1 MAQMRDLGS
10 GRVQPLR
17 AHHTFGRLQ
26 DQVDSCVD
34 LAAVSRIHAAIEW
47 NGISWL
53 LRDLS
58 RNGTWLDG
66 EKLST
71 GEPCAL
77 KLGQKV
83 HFGSPDQ
90 MPWVVESLEA
100 PQDILFSL
108 QDGSNYSLQNY
119 HLLPDDEKPEL
130 ALSLSAEDGQWHL
143 EDISTGETR
152 VLRHGDKFR
161 CQSQL
166 WQLFLVEQIAATEQV
181 SIKPRHFSD
190 FDFRFETSLDEEN
203 SRLSLCTDSG
213 DIDLGERSHHYV
225 LLHLAR
231 HRAEDA
237 QSGLDIKSQGWVDT
251 EILAKELGLDAGHLN
266 ILIFR
271 ARKQLAEALP
281 AVTGLNKLI
290 QRMRGRLR
298 FGGSRYS
305 VCKGAEVTHRLDA
318 TVDL

>member
-17 AHHTFGRLQ
+17 AHHTFGRLP

-47 NGISWL
+47 NGVAWL

-58 RNGTWLDG
+58 RNGTWLG
-66 EKLST
+66 EEKLQT
-71 GEPCAL
+71 GESYPL
-77 KLGQKV
+77 KLGQEIR
-83 HFGSPDQ
+83 FGSPQHPAWKIEDLTPPCDLLQ
-90 MPWVVESLEA
+90 AQEGAQTIALDKYHFLPNDES
-100 PQDILFSL
+100 
-108 QDGSNYSLQNY
+108 
-119 HLLPDDEKPEL
+119 PEL

-143 EDISTGETR
+143 EDISTGESR
-152 VLRHGDKFR
+152 VLRHGDSFHCHQKH
-161 CQSQL
+161 
-166 WQLFLVEQIAATEQV
+166 WQLFLVEHLVATEQM
-181 SIKPRHFSD
+181 SFEPRHFTD
-190 FDFRFETSLDEEN
+190 YEFCFETSLDEEN
-203 SRLSLCTDSG
+203 SRLNLSSDG
-213 DIDLGERSHHYV
+213 EQVDLGERSHHYV

-231 HRAEDA
+231 RRAEDA
-237 QSGLDIKSQGWVDT
+237 DSGLDVNSQGWVDT
-251 EILAKELGLDAGHLN
+251 ELLAKELGLDAGHLN

-298 FGGSRYS
+298 FGGSCYS
-305 VCKGAEVTHRLDA
+305 VCKGAEVTHRLTA
-318 TVDL
+318 KAE

>member
-26 DQVDSCVD
+26 DQVDSCID

-47 NGISWL
+47 NGVAWL

-66 EKLST
+66 EKLQA
-71 GEPCAL
+71 GESYTLQP
-77 KLGQKV
+77 GQELRFGIEQHAAWKV
-83 HFGSPDQ
+83 ECIAPPTDQLLSKEGAVLDLAAYHF
-90 MPWVVESLEA
+90 
-100 PQDILFSL
+100 
-108 QDGSNYSLQNY
+108 
-119 HLLPDDEKPEL
+119 LPNDENPEL

-143 EDISTGETR
+143 ENISSSETR
-152 VLRHGDKFR
+152 VLRHGDSFS
-161 CQSQL
+161 CQGVK
-166 WQLFLVEQIAATEQV
+166 WQLFLVEQYAATEQM
-181 SIKPRHFSD
+181 SLKPLHFTDYEFS
-190 FDFRFETSLDEEN
+190 FETSLDEEH
-203 SRLSLCTDSG
+203 SRLNLSG
-213 DIDLGERSHHYV
+213 DGEQIDLGERSHHYV

-237 QSGLDIKSQGWVDT
+237 SNGLDVNSQGWVDT
-251 EILAKELGLDAGHLN
+251 ELLAKELGLDVGHLN

-281 AVTGLNKLI
+281 AVTGMNSLI
-290 QRMRGRLR
+290 QRLRGRMR
-298 FGGSRYS
+298 FGGSSFS
-305 VCKGAEVTHRLDA
+305 VCKGAEVTHQLAVKAD
-318 TVDL
+318 